1 MRDLGNI
8 WGAIHA
14 LKSLL
19 GIIDNLV
26 LDVAKSLTVKTL
38 GIVEDLTTAVVE
50 ALDQLTIIWIIVKLY
65 NIVAGDELSIVD
77 LILLVTV
84 ALVALLYMVA
94 TGTTPI

>member
-1 MRDLGNI
+1 M
-8 WGAIHA
+8 
-14 LKSLL
+14 L

-65 NIVAGDELSIVD
+65 NIVAGDELSIID

>member
-38 GIVEDLTTAVVE
+38 GIVEDLTTAV
-50 ALDQLTIIWIIVKLY
+50 LTIIWIIVKLY
-65 NIVAGDELSIVD
+65 NIVAGDELSIID

>member
-1 MRDLGNI
+1 M
-8 WGAIHA
+8 
-14 LKSLL
+14 
-19 GIIDNLV
+19 

-65 NIVAGDELSIVD
+65 NIVAGDELSIID

>member
-1 MRDLGNI
+1 MRDLANI
-8 WGAIHA
+8 RGAIHA

-50 ALDQLTIIWIIVKLY
+50 ALD
-65 NIVAGDELSIVD
+65 
-77 LILLVTV
+77 
-84 ALVALLYMVA
+84 
-94 TGTTPI
+94 